1 MVLRES
7 PYVGGQV
14 ISDNYLENDEFELSC
29 DEYAEIFNELMR
41 PMKATHYFE
50 VLPKVFK
57 TPYI

>member
-41 PMKATHYFE
+41 PMRTTRCYDA
-50 VLPKVFK
+50 LPNIFNNS
-57 TPYI
+57 